1 MANNNYWLIRQ
12 KQNEKYSYQS
22 SKSNKQRTYDNNVT
36 KLNRLYKA
44 KSTLVSQKSSA
55 NDRYKSVKSYVESS
69 DYSYN
74 WKGNKANKTK
84 NNISGNIVSSYSAYV
99 KLIDNH
105 LDALCD
111 EITRI
116 ENQNKQLR
124 GDILYLGSLINS
136 LANEIGKL
144 FNWKELVKVWAW

>member
-1 MANNNYWLIRQ
+1 MAKDNSELIWQ
-12 KQNEKYSYQS
+12 KQNQKYNYQS
-22 SKSNKQRTYDNNVT
+22 SRSNKQRAYDNNVA
-36 KLNRLYKA
+36 KLNRLYNV
-44 KSTLVSQKSSA
+44 KSTLANQKSYA
-55 NDRYKSVKSYVESS
+55 NDRYKNIKSYVESS
-69 DYSYN
+69 SYSHN
-74 WKGNKANKTK
+74 WTGNKANKTK

-99 KLIDNH
+99 KSIDSH

-136 LANEIGKL
+136 LANEIAKL
-144 FNWKELVKVWAW
+144 FN

>member
-1 MANNNYWLIRQ
+1 MANNNNVLIRQ

-22 SKSNKQRTYDNNVT
+22 SKSSKQRTYDNNVA
-36 KLNRLYKA
+36 KINRLYKV
-44 KSTLVSQKSSA
+44 KSTLINQKSYA
-55 NDRYKSVKSYVESS
+55 NDRCKSIKSYIESS
-69 DYSYN
+69 GYSYN
-74 WKGNKANKTK
+74 WTGNKANKTK
-84 NNISGNIVSSYSAYV
+84 DSISGNIVSSYSVYI

-116 ENQNKQLR
+116 ENKNKQLR

-136 LANEIGKL
+136 LGNEIEKL
-144 FNWKELVKVWAW
+144 FN